1 MKKITILALG
11 GAGENFLNSI
21 ERDFKKDISDIEF
34 NLFHLEE
41 KSFSKPKL
49 EKSINKSSG
58 IFVVFGM
65 GSNSKLSFIL
75 ADILD
80 SLSCISNFIVLK
92 PFSFEDKIIHI
103 ATHGFYLEE
112 KEKLDLFENITQKL
126 SRKVENLK
134 IIDCDDISSQS
145 FDEDISIQDIFLN
158 IDKHIFEY
166 ILK

>member
-92 PFSFEDKIIHI
+92 PFSFEDK
-103 ATHGFYLEE
+103 
-112 KEKLDLFENITQKL
+112 EKLELFENITKKL
-126 SRKVENLK
+126 SQRVENLK
-134 IIDCDDISSQS
+134 IIDCDDISSQYL
-145 FDEDISIQDIFLN
+145 DENISIQDIFLN
-158 IDKHIFEY
+158 IDKHIFENK
-166 ILK
+166 LKK